1 MIYEN
6 LHIEVK
12 RVQGTPIGDLLIC
25 FSTQIQSQNIM
36 KIFEFQGSDIV
47 DTPDSPGIYAWYYR
61 PRAFGRG
68 TKNVA
73 EIMGKLITNPT
84 SVKTEIAL
92 RYGLTWSVDSNVD
105 ILYSSTQ
112 KHQLA
117 LETVSDAVV
126 NGSGLLKS
134 FLQNLMVP
142 YFAKPL
148 YIGAA
153 YQSLRS
159 RIKKHYDT
167 LTRLW
172 DSNAAVSKYLM
183 SHPNASVEE
192 VLENLDYT
200 HSFAVEARVK
210 GIAAVDLVVCV
221 YHIDSLNNTGELREL
236 ERILQ
241 ILADPICG
249 RR

>member
-1 MIYEN
+1 
-6 LHIEVK
+6 
-12 RVQGTPIGDLLIC
+12 
-25 FSTQIQSQNIM
+25 M
-36 KIFEFQGSDIV
+36 KIYEFQGSGIV

-73 EIMGKLITNPT
+73 EIMGKLITNP
-84 SVKTEIAL
+84 SGVKAEIAM

-105 ILYSSTQ
+105 ILYSSPH

-117 LETVSDAVV
+117 QETISDAVV
-126 NGSGLLKS
+126 NGSDLVKS

-159 RIKKHYDT
+159 RIKNHYDT
-167 LTRLW
+167 LTQLW
-172 DSNAAVSKYLM
+172 DSSAAVSRYLT

-192 VLENLDYT
+192 VLEHLNYP

-210 GIAAVDLVVCV
+210 GIAAVDLVVCI
-221 YHIDSLNNTGELREL
+221 YHIDSLNNCGELREL